1 MEMVKMGI
9 FYTNMK
15 DERIGQRKLDNYGIE
30 MVVIEYKTHK
40 EIVVEFQDEY
50 KTKVE
55 ARWSQFEKG
64 NIRNPNR
71 KSFQNVGRLGQ
82 GKYSITEDRKLTKC
96 FQTWE
101 NMLRRCYDPYELN
114 KQPTYIDCYVC
125 DEWLCYQN
133 FAEWWENNYYEIE
146 DEKMCLDKDILCRD
160 NKIYSPQA
168 CIFAPQ
174 KINNLFT
181 KRQNDRGKYL
191 IGVKEG
197 TKGRYIA
204 LLNKGD
210 RYKKPKRTHLGI
222 FNTEIEA
229 FLKYKE
235 EKEKIIKHIADQYK
249 NDIPKELYEALYLYE
264 VRITD

>member
-1 MEMVKMGI
+1 MGV
-9 FYTNMK
+9 FQTNMK
-15 DERIGQRKLDNYGIE
+15 DERIGQKKLDKYGME
-30 MVVIEYKTHK
+30 MVIIEYKSYD
-40 EIVVEFQDEY
+40 EITVEFQDEY
-50 KTKVE
+50 KTKVY

-71 KSFQNVGRLGQ
+71 NSFYNVGRLGQ
-82 GKYSITEDRKLTKC
+82 GEYHTTKDRAFNKSFITWD
-96 FQTWE
+96 

-125 DEWLCYQN
+125 ELWHCYQN
-133 FAEWWENNYYEIE
+133 FAKWYEKKYYQIDNEV
-146 DEKMCLDKDILCRD
+146 MCLDKDILIRD
-160 NKIYSPQA
+160 NKIYSPET
-168 CIFAPQ
+168 CIFVPQ
-174 KINNLFT
+174 KINNLLT

-210 RYKKPKRTHLGI
+210 RYEKPKRVHLGI
-222 FNTEIEA
+222 FDTEIDA

-235 EKEKIIKHIADQYK
+235 EKEKLIKHIADQYK
-249 NDIPKELYEALYLYE
+249 NDIPKELYDALYLYE
-264 VRITD
+264 VKITD